1 MEIELI
7 KPRFQTRPYKASE
20 VCRIKDR
27 WQSFLYIKHGA
38 NPVDLYVD
46 GDDNLVMLFL
56 KDETRELYDA
66 YRKYQLK

>member
-1 MEIELI
+1 MDMDLI
-7 KPRFQTRPYKASE
+7 KPSFQTRPYKPNE

-27 WQSFLYIKHGA
+27 YQSFLYLKHGA
-38 NPVDLYVD
+38 KPADLYVD
-46 GDDNLVMLFL
+46 ADDNLVMLFF